1 MNTGIGETK
10 VDNKPRDKN
19 KNISFEIGYVPPFWS
34 SRPLH
39 KFSLDVWREG
49 VIIQNID
56 ISSKEYYVIG
66 RNANLSDISLEN
78 ITVSRAHCVIQHKDD
93 GEIFLYDLDSVYGTF
108 LNKSQIPKKTYTKL
122 KVGDTFNIGKSSK
135 MFILNGPQNLNE
147 EENENEEAS
156 NICEF
161 KEPALDHKEIMQKR
175 IEQIKQQ
182 HERRE
187 EYKRSLL
194 GLNSDDIKWGQ
205 KDYDEDIMQQQR
217 DEEEAIFN
225 KENRLYQEDYDGP
238 FNLEELKER
247 KDLNDKQRNMIN
259 KIENLLKG
267 IKNLKEETIKIKK
280 KEMDQ
285 GEITEGQKKRLQS
298 NQVKLNDLNDKLE
311 TLENNLRISLNS
323 KDEEGYTEQKF
334 DKNLMKELD
343 SEDEYF
349 DRTKKQA
356 SINDINSDKNKSQ
369 ITITENYETL
379 KVKWEALIKTR
390 QRSIDKLQS
399 LTSNNKKELADNEL
413 DSLDAFISETNN
425 QILSEQRTHI
435 TKEIADLTSEINKTQ
450 KLLSLVTPSY
460 LKIKAS
466 NPSEDKNLKESYMRK
481 EQSIRSSD
489 GSIIR
494 DQGTLDKEKTHNK
507 KKNLKSVADTIAKL
521 TKIRKKM
528 EVENFNKKFTDS
540 DEEIIEEVQNFRETL
555 GKEVVMDE
563 SFRKKLEEFKKN
575 LNNPKS
581 KNDDSEDIYK
591 GGLILDKRSD
601 ARKQDQNKFKNE
613 NLFSEIIDNLNTKD
627 FNLEN
632 YSEIRNVLYKK
643 KEDKANKKNI
653 EIDYSKGGLQT
664 FQNYL
669 NDLESRTGLLNN
681 KREREKGIYGPSKK
695 PEDRN
700 QEEETNQTDDNDYDA
715 IYTVG
720 EKMTEEHDISSNPF
734 KKYNRYEEE

>member
-1 MNTGIGETK
+1 MNTGKGETK
-10 VDNKPRDKN
+10 IENNPSDKN
-19 KNISFEIGYVPPFWS
+19 KNNSIEIGYVPPFWS
-34 SRPLH
+34 SKPLH

-56 ISSKEYYVIG
+56 ISSKEFYVIG

-78 ITVSRAHCVIQHKDD
+78 LTVSRAHCVIQHKDD

-108 LNKSQIPKKTYTKL
+108 LNKSQIQKKTYTKL

-135 MFILNGPQNLNE
+135 MFILNGPQNLNDV
-147 EENENEEAS
+147 ENEKEDAA
-156 NICEF
+156 NISEL

-182 HERRE
+182 HEIRE

-205 KDYDEDIMQQQR
+205 KDFDEDIMQQQR
-217 DEEEAIFN
+217 DEEEAILN

-267 IKNLKEETIKIKK
+267 IKNVKEETIKIKK

-298 NQVKLNDLNDKLE
+298 NQVKLNDLDEKLE

-323 KDEEGYTEQKF
+323 KDEEGFIEQKF

-349 DRTKKQA
+349 DRTKKQ
-356 SINDINSDKNKSQ
+356 SSLNDIKTEKNKLQ
-369 ITITENYETL
+369 IVITENYETL
-379 KVKWEALIKTR
+379 KVKLESLIKTR

-413 DSLDAFISETNN
+413 DSLDVFISETNN
-425 QILSEQRTHI
+425 LILSEQKTHV
-435 TKEIADLTSEINKTQ
+435 TKEIADLTNEINKTQ

-466 NPSEDKNLKESYMRK
+466 NPSEDFNLKEFYLRK
-481 EQSIRSSD
+481 EQAAKTS
-489 GSIIR
+489 GGGIIR
-494 DQGTLDKEKTHNK
+494 DQGTLDKEKTQNK
-507 KKNLKSVADTIAKL
+507 KKNVQSVADTMAKL
-521 TKIRKKM
+521 TKIRKKF
-528 EVENFNKKFTDS
+528 EIENLNKKFTDS
-540 DEEIIEEVQNFRETL
+540 DEEIIEEVQNFREIL

-575 LNNPKS
+575 LNQKS
-581 KNDDSEDIYK
+581 KNDDSEDIQK
-591 GGLILDKRSD
+591 GGLILDNRSNV
-601 ARKQDQNKFKNE
+601 RIKDQVKNKNE
-613 NLFSEIIDNLNTKD
+613 NLFSEIIENLNTKD

-632 YSEIRNVLYKK
+632 YSDIKNVLYKK
-643 KEDKANKKNI
+643 KEDRANKSNKQ
-653 EIDYSKGGLQT
+653 IDYSKGGLQT

-669 NDLESRTGLLNN
+669 DDVESGSGLLNN
-681 KREREKGIYGPSKK
+681 KREREKDIYGPSKK
-695 PEDRN
+695 PENRN
-700 QEEETNQTDDNDYDA
+700 QEEEINQIDDNDYDA

-734 KKYNRYEEE
+734 KKYNRYEED